1 MSPVAMTV
9 LCSVAFVV
17 VLGWIYSRLAFA
29 RAADPV
35 SEQWWD
41 EFSPERYAPVARL
54 LNRDDF
60 EFVRR
65 LPGYR
70 RGMERRL
77 RSRRIALFS
86 SFLNEMRQDFDRL
99 QSVGHA
105 LLISGNCPSGFQEE
119 LFRYRVQFLRSW
131 WLVRSELVLFR
142 LGIDVVDPSAL
153 VESFRGT
160 ARMFVP
166 EPEALPVLG

>member
-1 MSPVAMTV
+1 MSPVATTV
-9 LCSVAFVV
+9 LCSVAFIVA
-17 VLGWIYSRLAFA
+17 LGWIYSRLAFA

-41 EFSPERYAPVARL
+41 EFSPERYAPMARL
-54 LNRDDF
+54 LTREDF

-77 RSRRIALFS
+77 RSRRIAIFS
-86 SFLNEMRQDFDRL
+86 SFLNEMRRDFDRL

-105 LLISGNCPSGFQEE
+105 LLISGNCTPGFQDQ
-119 LFRYRVQFLRSW
+119 LFRQRTQFLRCW
-131 WLVRSELVLFR
+131 WLVRTELMLYR
-142 LGIDVVDPSAL
+142 LGVDVVDPSSL
-153 VESFRGT
+153 VTAFRGT

-166 EPEALPVLG
+166 EPEALPALG